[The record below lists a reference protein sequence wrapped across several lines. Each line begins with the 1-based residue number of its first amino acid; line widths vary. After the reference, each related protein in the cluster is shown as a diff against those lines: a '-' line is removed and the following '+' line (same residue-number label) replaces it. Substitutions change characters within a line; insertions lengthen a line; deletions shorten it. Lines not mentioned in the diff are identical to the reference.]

1 MNTINILCVILSGV
15 FMAFMG
21 IVLFFFKDQMV
32 LRYFLP
38 IPPIAVASYVFV
50 FNVIKDY
57 GQLPQTNVSLI
68 SEIIKSTLIAGAIFG
83 TLTSLIML
91 TIKIIKA

>member
-1 MNTINILCVILSGV
+1 
-15 FMAFMG
+15 MAFMG

-57 GQLPQTNVSLI
+57 GQLPQTNISLI